1 MHFNNNIKAR
11 PCLIETFKSHQGKP
25 LIFLER
31 RALGQRQV
39 IPQEKDRALTL
50 THKLGGKAKTGIW
63 EEG

>member
-1 MHFNNNIKAR
+1 M
-11 PCLIETFKSHQGKP
+11 FKSHQGKP